1 MFVFTILVPTWC
13 FYCKVMVAWNEK
25 YFPKKGIVLTSRY
38 IKKKTTQKNQYS
50 AEQLNPTISQQNSTS
65 TGFLT
70 TGLSLQCRC
79 LWILQKS
86 HGVKKKKTDFCPLPY
101 SSAPHFLDGMV
112 RPLHFEEY
120 LFDFLVE
127 DNSSS
132 LLLRRVMWRMPLSFI
147 NDLYVDFHYQQVT

>member
-1 MFVFTILVPTWC
+1 MPEIR
-13 FYCKVMVAWNEK
+13 NI
-25 YFPKKGIVLTSRY
+25 FPKKGIVLTPRY
-38 IKKKTTQKNQYS
+38 IKKKPNTVQNNWTQPFPNKTAQARDS
-50 AEQLNPTISQQNSTS
+50 
-65 TGFLT
+65 
-70 TGLSLQCRC
+70 SLQGSSIQVFLLCCPFSVDVCGYLRKR
-79 LWILQKS
+79 W
-86 HGVKKKKTDFCPLPY
+86 TDFCPLPY